1 MLDNLTGNI
10 NLNNRI
16 PIVHKYIHRKILER
30 GSKLLR
36 DVPVGQTVIDR
47 VCVRRFLSRYMVPV
61 EIQNTFL
68 KEMEDYGLIKIKN
81 KKVIEIVVK

>member
-1 MLDNLTGNI
+1 MLDNIRG
-10 NLNNRI
+10 NLNLDNNI
-16 PIVHKYIHRKILER
+16 PVIHKYIHQKILKR

-36 DVPVGQTVIDR
+36 DIPLDETKIER
-47 VCVRRFLSRYMVPV
+47 VCMCRFLSRYMVPV

-81 KKVIEIVVK
+81 KKIIEIIVK